1 MDNLLDLYQYAEDHS
16 IDVDWIPMQRASSLS
31 VVLPDGSCSIALDQ
45 WKMNTVEKE
54 LVCLA
59 HELEHCETGSFYN
72 RRSSFDVRQKH
83 ENRADKWAIK
93 KLISEDELDQ
103 AIADGYTDLWSLA
116 DHFGVTEDFMRKVVC
131 WYTHGNLATDLY
143 F

>member
-1 MDNLLDLYQYAEDHS
+1 MDNLLDLYQYAEDHC
-16 IDVDWIPMQRASSLS
+16 IDVDWIPMQRTSSLS

-45 WKMNTVEKE
+45 WKMDTVEKE
-54 LVCLA
+54 LICLA
-59 HELEHCETGSFYN
+59 HELGHCETGSFYTQL
-72 RRSSFDVRQKH
+72 SSFDVRQKH

-116 DHFGVTEDFMRKVVC
+116 EHFGITEDFMRKAVC
-131 WYTHGNLATDLY
+131 LYTQGNLATDLY